1 MKTVEE
7 LYQEMASAFA
17 EETGAQVSVN
27 GDLAVRLYAVAAQL
41 YTLYV
46 QGEWVVRQC
55 FPQTA
60 EGEYLDL
67 HAQLRG
73 LERKQAERAEGT
85 VRFSAGSAAGSDL
98 TIPEGTVC
106 MTAGQVRFETTQAGV
121 LEAGE
126 TSVDIPARAVEP
138 GLAGNVA
145 AGAIVTMAVPPVGI
159 AQCLNPEGFSGGADQ
174 EGDEELR
181 ARVLESFR
189 RLPNG
194 ANAAYYEQEA
204 MSFPEVAAV
213 QVLPRS
219 RGVGTVDVVVATRG
233 GVPDEDLLEELE
245 EYFQARREIAVDVG
259 VLAPETVTVPV
270 TAKVRCAPGQD
281 AQTVIQR
288 VKDRLQAWFSGEL
301 LGQDVLLAR
310 LNSLIFETEGV
321 ANCALTAPAADVTV
335 ERDQLPVLGT
345 LTVEE
350 WTET

>member
-7 LYQEMASAFA
+7 IYREMAAAFA
-17 EETGAQVSVN
+17 EETGAEVSAG
-27 GDLAVRLYAVAAQL
+27 GDLAVRLYAVAAEI
-41 YTLYV
+41 YSLYV

-60 EGEYLDL
+60 EGEYLDR

-73 LERKQAERAEGT
+73 LTRKEAERAEG
-85 VRFSAGSAAGSDL
+85 VIRFSAGTAAVSEL

-126 TSVDIPARAVEP
+126 TDVDVSARAVEA
-138 GLAGNVA
+138 GQAGNVA

-159 AQCLNPEGFSGGADQ
+159 SLCLNPQGFSGGTDR

-181 ARVLESFR
+181 ARVLDSFR

-194 ANAAYYEQEA
+194 ANAAYYQQEA
-204 MSFPEVAAV
+204 MSFPQVAAV

-219 RGVGTVDVVVATRG
+219 RGVGTVDVVVATQD
-233 GVPDEDLLEELE
+233 GVPEEELLEEME
-245 EYFQARREIAVDVG
+245 EYFQQRREIAVDVG
-259 VLAPETVTVPV
+259 VLAPETVEVDV
-270 TAKVRCAPGQD
+270 TAKVRCAQGHT
-281 AQTVIQR
+281 ASEVIQR
-288 VKDRLQAWFSGEL
+288 VKDRINGWFDGSL
-301 LGQDVLLAR
+301 LAQPVLLAQ
-310 LNSLIFETEGV
+310 LNSLIFGTEGV
-321 ANCALTAPAADVTV
+321 ANCTLTAPAADVDIQQ
-335 ERDQLPVLGT
+335 DQLPVLGD

-350 WTET
+350 WTTA